1 MGDRMQ
7 AYVGLVVA
15 AFLFGATFV
24 VVKEAI
30 VSLPP
35 FAFVGWRFLLG
46 AAVLFLFARPHGR
59 SIWLDGL
66 LTGTVLFI
74 GFASQT
80 AGLTSTTASN
90 SGLITGLYVVFTPLL
105 AAAIRKRPPAIP
117 TVSGAALSVVGLGLL
132 TVSAGFEL
140 NSGDVLTVVC
150 AIAFATHIVL
160 LSRLAP
166 RHSVVPF
173 TAIQLLV
180 VAVLSLAGSVMFEGF
195 PLPSAS
201 VIPALIGTG
210 VIVSAGAFLLQI
222 RAQTVI
228 GPSRTAII
236 LSAEPLFAAATA
248 AVILGERLTL
258 QGWIGAAL
266 IMTGM
271 YVVLAFS
278 PEEQADLVVAE
289 SLSEAH

>member
-1 MGDRMQ
+1 MSDRRQ

-24 VVKEAI
+24 VVKEAV
-30 VSLPP
+30 VSMPP
-35 FAFVGWRFLLG
+35 LAFVGWRFLLG

-59 SIWLDGL
+59 SIWRDGL
-66 LTGTVLFI
+66 LAGIFLFV

-80 AGLTSTTASN
+80 AGLESTTASN

-105 AAAIRKRPPAIP
+105 AAAILRKPPAIP
-117 TVSGAALSVVGLGLL
+117 TVAGAALSVVGLGLL
-132 TVSAGFEL
+132 TGGSGFGL
-140 NSGDVLTVVC
+140 NNGDILTVVC
-150 AIAFATHIVL
+150 AIAFAAHIVL

-180 VAVLSLAGSVMFEGF
+180 VAVLALVGSALFEGF
-195 PLPSAS
+195 PLPSTS
-201 VIPALIGTG
+201 VLPALIGTG
-210 VIVSAGAFLLQI
+210 AIVAAGAFLLQV
-222 RAQTVI
+222 RAQTGI

-248 AVILGERLTL
+248 AVVLGERLTV
-258 QGWIGAAL
+258 QGWIGAAM
-266 IMTGM
+266 IMIGM
-271 YVVLAFS
+271 YVVLGFS
-278 PEEQADLVVAE
+278 PPEQADLVAAE
-289 SLSEAH
+289 SLSDAH

>member
-1 MGDRMQ
+1 MSSRVQ
-7 AYVGLVVA
+7 AYVGLVIA

-24 VVKEAI
+24 IVKEAI

-66 LTGTVLFI
+66 LAGSFLFI

-80 AGLTSTTASN
+80 AGLSSTTASN

-117 TVSGAALSVVGLGLL
+117 TVSGAALSVVGLGFL
-132 TVSAGFEL
+132 TVSAGFGL
-140 NSGDVLTVVC
+140 NGGDILTVVC
-150 AIAFATHIVL
+150 AIAFAAHIVL
-160 LSRLAP
+160 LSRSAP
-166 RHSVVPF
+166 RHRVVPF

-180 VAVLSLAGSVMFEGF
+180 VALLSLVGSAIFEGF
-195 PLPSAS
+195 PLPTIS
-201 VIPALIGTG
+201 VLPALIGTG
-210 VIVSAGAFLLQI
+210 VMVSAGAFLLQI
-222 RAQTVI
+222 RAQKVI

-248 AVILGERLTL
+248 AVVLGERLTL

-266 IMTGM
+266 IMIGM

-278 PEEQADLVVAE
+278 PPEQADLVAAE
-289 SLSEAH
+289 SVSEAH

>member
-1 MGDRMQ
+1 MQ
-7 AYVGLVVA
+7 AYGGLVVA

-24 VVKEAI
+24 VVKEAV

-35 FAFVGWRFLLG
+35 LAFVGWRFLLG

-59 SIWLDGL
+59 SIWVDGL
-66 LTGTVLFI
+66 LAGVFLFI

-80 AGLTSTTASN
+80 AGLETTTASN

-105 AAAIRKRPPAIP
+105 AAAVRRKPPAIP
-117 TVSGAALSVVGLGLL
+117 TVSGATLSVVGLGMLTIGAGFGVNGGDLL
-132 TVSAGFEL
+132 TI
-140 NSGDVLTVVC
+140 VC
-150 AIAFATHIVL
+150 AFAFAAHIVL

-173 TAIQLLV
+173 TAVQLLV
-180 VAVLSLAGSVMFEGF
+180 VAVLSLAGSAIFEGF

-201 VIPALIGTG
+201 VLPALIGTG
-210 VIVSAGAFLLQI
+210 AIVAAGAFLLQV

-248 AVILGERLTL
+248 ALVLGERLTT

-266 IMTGM
+266 IMIGM

-278 PEEQADLVVAE
+278 PAEQADLVSAE
-289 SLSEAH
+289 SLSDAH

>member
-1 MGDRMQ
+1 MSDRTQ

-24 VVKEAI
+24 VVKGAV

-35 FAFVGWRFLLG
+35 LAFIGWRFLLG
-46 AAVLFLFARPHGR
+46 AAVLFLFARPRGR

-66 LTGTVLFI
+66 LAGTFLFV

-90 SGLITGLYVVFTPLL
+90 SGLITGLFVVFTPLL
-105 AAAIRKRPPAIP
+105 AAAVRKKPPAIP

-132 TVSAGFEL
+132 TVGAGFGF
-140 NSGDVLTVVC
+140 NTGDVLTVVC
-150 AIAFATHIVL
+150 AIAFAAHIVL

-166 RHSVVPF
+166 RHNVVPF
-173 TAIQLLV
+173 TAVQLLV
-180 VAVLSLAGSVMFEGF
+180 VALLSLSGSAVFEEF

-201 VIPALIGTG
+201 VLPALIGTG
-210 VIVSAGAFLLQI
+210 VIVSAGAFLLQV
-222 RAQTVI
+222 RAQRVI
-228 GPSRTAII
+228 GPSKTAII

-248 AVILGERLTL
+248 AVVLGERLTG
-258 QGWIGAAL
+258 QGWLGAAL
-266 IMTGM
+266 IMIGM

-278 PEEQADLVVAE
+278 PAEQADLVAAE

>member
-1 MGDRMQ
+1 MSSRVQ
-7 AYVGLVVA
+7 AYVGLVIA

-66 LTGTVLFI
+66 LAGSFLFI

-80 AGLTSTTASN
+80 AGLSSTTASN

-117 TVSGAALSVVGLGLL
+117 TVSGAALSVVGLGFL
-132 TVSAGFEL
+132 TVSAGFGL
-140 NSGDVLTVVC
+140 NGGDILTVVC
-150 AIAFATHIVL
+150 AIAFAAHIVL
-160 LSRLAP
+160 LSRSAP
-166 RHSVVPF
+166 RHRVVPF

-180 VAVLSLAGSVMFEGF
+180 VALLSLVGSAIFEGF
-195 PLPSAS
+195 PLPTIS
-201 VIPALIGTG
+201 VLPALIGTG
-210 VIVSAGAFLLQI
+210 VMVSAGAFLLQI
-222 RAQTVI
+222 RAQKVI

-248 AVILGERLTL
+248 AVVLGERLTL

-266 IMTGM
+266 IMIGM

-278 PEEQADLVVAE
+278 PPEQADLVAAE
-289 SLSEAH
+289 SVSEAH

>member
-1 MGDRMQ
+1 MSDRAQ

-15 AFLFGATFV
+15 ALLFGATFV
-24 VVKEAI
+24 VVKGAV

-35 FAFVGWRFLLG
+35 LAFIGWRFLLG
-46 AAVLFLFARPHGR
+46 AAVLFLFARPRGR

-66 LTGTVLFI
+66 LAGTFLFV

-90 SGLITGLYVVFTPLL
+90 SGLITGLFVVFTPLL
-105 AAAIRKRPPAIP
+105 AAAVRKKPPAIP

-132 TVSAGFEL
+132 TVGAGFGL
-140 NSGDVLTVVC
+140 NTGDALTVVC
-150 AIAFATHIVL
+150 AIAFAAHIVL

-166 RHSVVPF
+166 RHNVVPF

-180 VAVLSLAGSVMFEGF
+180 VALLSLAGSAVFEGF

-201 VIPALIGTG
+201 VVPALIGTG
-210 VIVSAGAFLLQI
+210 VIVSAGAFLLQV
-222 RAQTVI
+222 RAQRVM

-236 LSAEPLFAAATA
+236 LSTEPLFAAATA
-248 AVILGERLTL
+248 AVVLGERLTG
-258 QGWIGAAL
+258 QGWLGAAL
-266 IMTGM
+266 IMIGM
-271 YVVLAFS
+271 YIVLAFS
-278 PEEQADLVVAE
+278 PAEQADLIAAE

>member
-1 MGDRMQ
+1 MSDRMQ

-24 VVKEAI
+24 VVKEAV

-35 FAFVGWRFLLG
+35 LAFVGWRFLLG

-59 SIWLDGL
+59 SIWVDGL
-66 LTGTVLFI
+66 LAGVFLFI

-80 AGLTSTTASN
+80 AGLESTTASN

-105 AAAIRKRPPAIP
+105 AAAVRRTPLAIP
-117 TVSGAALSVVGLGLL
+117 TVSGAALSVVGLGML
-132 TVSAGFEL
+132 TIGTGFGL
-140 NSGDVLTVVC
+140 NGGDLLTVVC
-150 AIAFATHIVL
+150 AIAFAAHIVL

-180 VAVLSLAGSVMFEGF
+180 VAVLSLAGSAIFEGF

-201 VIPALIGTG
+201 VLPALIGTG
-210 VIVSAGAFLLQI
+210 AIVAAGAFLLQV

-248 AVILGERLTL
+248 ALVLGERLTT

-266 IMTGM
+266 IMIGM

-278 PEEQADLVVAE
+278 PAEQADLVSAE
-289 SLSEAH
+289 SLSDAH

>member
-1 MGDRMQ
+1 MSNRTQ

-24 VVKEAI
+24 VVKEAV

-35 FAFVGWRFLLG
+35 LAFVGWRFLLG

-59 SIWLDGL
+59 SIWIDGL
-66 LTGTVLFI
+66 LAGAFLFV

-80 AGLTSTTASN
+80 AGLSSTTASN

-105 AAAIRKRPPAIP
+105 AAAVRKRPPAVP
-117 TVSGAALSVVGLGLL
+117 TVAGAALSVVGLGLL
-132 TVSAGFEL
+132 TVTAGFGL
-140 NSGDVLTVVC
+140 NSGDVLTIVC
-150 AIAFATHIVL
+150 AVAFAAHIVL

-180 VAVLSLAGSVMFEGF
+180 VAVLALAGSAIFEGF
-195 PLPSAS
+195 PLPPTS
-201 VIPALIGTG
+201 VLPALIGTG
-210 VIVSAGAFLLQI
+210 ALVAAGAFLLQV

-228 GPSRTAII
+228 GPSRTAIV

-248 AVILGERLTL
+248 AVVLGERLTPR
-258 QGWIGAAL
+258 GWFGAAL
-266 IMTGM
+266 IMIGM

-278 PEEQADLVVAE
+278 PAEQADLVAAE
-289 SLSEAH
+289 AVSEAH

>member
-1 MGDRMQ
+1 MSNRTQ
-7 AYVGLVVA
+7 AYLGLIVA

-24 VVKEAI
+24 VVKEAV

-35 FAFVGWRFLLG
+35 LAFVGWRFLLG

-59 SIWLDGL
+59 SIWVDGL
-66 LTGTVLFI
+66 AAGIFLFI

-105 AAAIRKRPPAIP
+105 AAAVLRRPPAIP
-117 TVSGAALSVVGLGLL
+117 TVAGAALSVIGLGLL
-132 TVSAGFEL
+132 TITAGFGL
-140 NSGDVLTVVC
+140 NSGDVLTIVC
-150 AIAFATHIVL
+150 AIAFAAHIVL

-166 RHSVVPF
+166 RHNVVPF

-180 VAVLSLAGSVMFEGF
+180 VAVLSLGGSALIEGF
-195 PLPSAS
+195 PLPSMS
-201 VIPALIGTG
+201 VVPALIGTG
-210 VIVSAGAFLLQI
+210 VIVAAGAFLLQI

-228 GPSRTAII
+228 GPSRTAIV

-248 AVILGERLTL
+248 AVVLGERLTA
-258 QGWIGAAL
+258 QGWAGAAL
-266 IMTGM
+266 IMVGM
-271 YVVLAFS
+271 YVVLSFS
-278 PEEQADLVVAE
+278 PAEHADLMAAE
-289 SLSEAH
+289 AVSEAH